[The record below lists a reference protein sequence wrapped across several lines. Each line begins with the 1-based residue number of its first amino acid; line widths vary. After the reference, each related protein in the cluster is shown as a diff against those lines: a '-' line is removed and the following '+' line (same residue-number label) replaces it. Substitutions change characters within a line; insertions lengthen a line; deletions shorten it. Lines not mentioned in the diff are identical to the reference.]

1 MALKLPFAH
10 EMAVMW
16 IRTIFALEAKSA
28 RAKERGQ
35 KKH

>member
-16 IRTIFALEAKSA
+16 TRTIFALVEKSV
-28 RAKERGQ
+28 RTKEMG
-35 KKH
+35 